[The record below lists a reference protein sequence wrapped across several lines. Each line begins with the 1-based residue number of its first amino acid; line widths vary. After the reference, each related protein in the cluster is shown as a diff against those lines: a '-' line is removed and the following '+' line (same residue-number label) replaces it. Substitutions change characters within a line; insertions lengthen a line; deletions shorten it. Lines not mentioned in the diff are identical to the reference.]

1 MADEAL
7 SVEEECMETHFIML
21 PPLLL
26 LLVMP
31 AVVQT
36 QFTLT
41 TNKRGDDGHGI
52 QPLRQFDQ

>member
-1 MADEAL
+1 
-7 SVEEECMETHFIML
+7 ML

-31 AVVQT
+31 AVVQA